1 MKKILAAFRDVIIL
15 MGNSIPIE
23 IFFDVNKE
31 IITKPEL
38 GTIMKSNIISKLQEK
53 FESFNF
59 KKKNNKN

>member
-1 MKKILAAFRDVIIL
+1 